1 MERQASRRFV
11 AVGVAL
17 AVAVMAARSWWLSD
31 AREIRRRLDVLA
43 ETASAA
49 GGETHIERLAR
60 LARLG
65 EFFTDDVILR
75 KDVSSF
81 VGGRQAVV
89 GLALQGAAAYGRMAV
104 SFDEVQIALTDATTA
119 TVYMTM
125 KVSGDNPQTG
135 VPEPRQV
142 SATLSKIN
150 GEWLVSR
157 GEVLRTL
164 EPTP

>member
-1 MERQASRRFV
+1 MEMPAGRKVV
-11 AVGVAL
+11 AIAVAL
-17 AVAVMAARSWWLSD
+17 AMAVMAARSFWLRD

-43 ETASAA
+43 ETASATRD
-49 GGETHIERLAR
+49 ETDIERIAR

-65 EFFTDDVILR
+65 KFFSDDVILR

-89 GLALQGAAAYGRMAV
+89 GLALQGASAYGRMAV
-104 SFDEVQIALTDATTA
+104 SFDDVQIALTDATTA

-125 KVSGDNPQTG
+125 RVSGDNPQTG
-135 VPEPRQV
+135 LLEPRQV
-142 SATLSKIN
+142 SATLSKVN

-164 EPTP
+164 ESTQ